1 MKKGPSRAK
10 ESAVMK
16 GLKQALRNEIDGA
29 EFYRMAAGSA
39 RRDAVRQMFQ
49 FLMEEEERHR
59 AAIVNQMQRLAEGK
73 GMKFERA
80 ASAKKALAKFKS
92 PLLTDDLV
100 KEGRQ
105 VEGEVAAL
113 SIGMTL
119 EKRAIAQ
126 FTRPAENGGR
136 RRPGGKG
143 LLRPRRMGAGPPG
156 RPDAA
161 LRPVAGDVL
170 GRGALLAVLGAEGR
184 ISEDGCGP
192 TRS

>member
-10 ESAVMK
+10 ESAVLK

-39 RRDAVRQMFQ
+39 RRDSVRQMFQ

-59 AAIVNQMQRLAEGK
+59 AAIVNQMQRLSEGK
-73 GMKFERA
+73 GMKFERS
-80 ASAKKALAKFKS
+80 ASAKRSLAKFKS
-92 PLLTDDLV
+92 PLFTDDLV

-126 FTRPAENGGR
+126 F
-136 RRPGGKG
+136 
-143 LLRPRRMGAGPPG
+143 
-156 RPDAA
+156 AA
-161 LRPVAGDVL
+161 LLKTVSGDSRAEKVFSDLVAWEQDHLEVL
-170 GRGALLAVLGAEGR
+170 
-184 ISEDGCGP
+184 
-192 TRS
+192 TRQYDQMREMYWEEARFWPF

>member
-1 MKKGPSRAK
+1 MKKGASRAK

-39 RRDAVRQMFQ
+39 RRDAVRQMFH

-59 AAIVNQMQRLAEGK
+59 EAIVNQMQRLAEGK
-73 GMKFERA
+73 GMKFERS
-80 ASAKKALAKFKS
+80 ASARKAFAKFKS
-92 PLLTDDLV
+92 PLLTDALV
-100 KEGRQ
+100 MEGRQ

-126 FTRPAENGGR
+126 FT
-136 RRPGGKG
+136 
-143 LLRPRRMGAGPPG
+143 
-156 RPDAA
+156 A
-161 LRPVAGDVL
+161 LRKTAAGDASAGKVFSDLVAWEQDHLDVL
-170 GRGALLAVLGAEGR
+170 
-184 ISEDGCGP
+184 
-192 TRS
+192 TRHYDQMREMFWEEARFWPF

>member
-10 ESAVMK
+10 DSAVMK
-16 GLKQALRNEIDGA
+16 GLKLALRNEIDGA

-39 RRDAVRQMFQ
+39 RRDAVRQMFR

-59 AAIVNQMQRLAEGK
+59 EAIVNQMQRLAEGK
-73 GMKFERA
+73 GMNFVRG
-80 ASAKKALAKFKS
+80 ASARKALAKFKS

-100 KEGRQ
+100 REGRQ

-126 FTRPAENGGR
+126 FI
-136 RRPGGKG
+136 
-143 LLRPRRMGAGPPG
+143 
-156 RPDAA
+156 A
-161 LRPVAGDVL
+161 LRKTAAGDARAEKVFSDLVAWEQDLLDVL
-170 GRGALLAVLGAEGR
+170 
-184 ISEDGCGP
+184 
-192 TRS
+192 TRHYDQMREMFWEEARFWPF